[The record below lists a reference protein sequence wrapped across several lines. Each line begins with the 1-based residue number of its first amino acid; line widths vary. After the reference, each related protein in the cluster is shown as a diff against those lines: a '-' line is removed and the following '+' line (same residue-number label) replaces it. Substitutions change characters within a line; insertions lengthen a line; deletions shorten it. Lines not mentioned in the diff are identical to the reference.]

1 MTRDS
6 SHRIVSRADVI
17 PPPKILL
24 KFSQASVAMPKSF
37 SYMQSMISS
46 EFVICHIT
54 SARKPS
60 CLHFT
65 CHTLTHFCLF
75 LAAARN
81 LRHLHIISSH
91 FIAKAASTLHECF
104 LFLHPLQG
112 DCFYEK
118 FSPFS
123 PHRLSSLKSNPG
135 ILFFRDYDVDLSRFL
150 PYTHVTRY
158 AGW

>member
-1 MTRDS
+1 MYMTRVS
-6 SHRIVSRADVI
+6 SHRIVSRAADVI
-17 PPPKILL
+17 SPPKTLL

-37 SYMQSMISS
+37 SYMLMQSMISS

-65 CHTLTHFCLF
+65 RRTLTHFCLF

-104 LFLHPLQG
+104 PLLHSLQG
-112 DCFYEK
+112 DCLYEK
-118 FSPFS
+118 FPHSPS
-123 PHRLSSLKSNPG
+123 TLL
-135 ILFFRDYDVDLSRFL
+135 
-150 PYTHVTRY
+150 
-158 AGW
+158 